1 MRIAVLLR
9 GKGAKGRTRETKTVS
24 IGILG
29 TKLGMT
35 QIFDE
40 TGIAIPVT
48 VVQAGPCTV
57 TQIKTQQTD
66 GYSAVQVGY
75 GEVASKALSK
85 PELGHLA
92 KSEAVPLRHLQEYRL
107 DSSTEFELG
116 QQIKADTFAAGQI
129 VDVIGTSIGRGFAGY
144 QKRHNFKRG
153 PMAHGSKN
161 HRLPGSTGAG
171 TTPGR
176 VYPGKR
182 MAGQLGGAQVTVR
195 KLTVVRVDSDR
206 NLLLIKGAV
215 PGKPGALL
223 NIVPAKTVGRVKG

>member
-1 MRIAVLLR
+1 MA
-9 GKGAKGRTRETKTVS
+9 

-35 QIFDE
+35 QIFDD
-40 TGIAIPVT
+40 TGKAVPIT
-48 VVQAGPCTV
+48 VVQAGPCPV
-57 TQIKTQQTD
+57 TQIKTKATD
-66 GYSAVQVGY
+66 GYTAVQLGY
-75 GEVASKALSK
+75 GETTEKALSK

-92 KSEAVPLRHLQEYRL
+92 KSESAPLRHLEEYRL
-107 DSSTEFELG
+107 DDVSSYQLG
-116 QQIKADTFAAGQI
+116 QPVTVDIFEPGKL
-129 VDVIGTSIGRGFAGY
+129 VDVVGTSIGRGFAGY

-182 MAGQLGGAQVTVR
+182 MAGQMGNCRVTVR
-195 KLTVVRVDSDR
+195 KLQVVKVDTER
-206 NLLLIKGAV
+206 NLILIKGAL
-215 PGKPGALL
+215 PGKPGALV
-223 NIVPAKTVGRVKG
+223 NILPATIVGQK

>member
-1 MRIAVLLR
+1 
-9 GKGAKGRTRETKTVS
+9 VS
-24 IGILG
+24 VGILG

-35 QIFDE
+35 QVFDE
-40 TGIAIPVT
+40 AGVAIPVT

-57 TQIKTQQTD
+57 TQVKTEQTD
-66 GYSAVQVGY
+66 GYSAIQVGY
-75 GEVASKALSK
+75 SEVAAKALTK

-92 KSEAVPLRHLQEYRL
+92 KSSAPPLRHLHEYRL
-107 DSSTEFELG
+107 TDASQYQLG
-116 QQIKADTFAAGQI
+116 QQIKVDAFEAGQI
-129 VDVIGTSIGRGFAGY
+129 VDVVGTSIGRGFAGY

-182 MAGQLGGAQVTVR
+182 MAGRMGNAQVTVR
-195 KLTVVRVDSDR
+195 KLTIVRVDPER
-206 NLLLIKGAV
+206 NIILIKGAV

-223 NIVPAKTVGRVKG
+223 NIKPAKTVGKK

>member
-1 MRIAVLLR
+1 MSV
-9 GKGAKGRTRETKTVS
+9 
-24 IGILG
+24 GILG
-29 TKLGMT
+29 TKVGMT

-40 TGIAIPVT
+40 AGVAIPVT
-48 VVQAGPCTV
+48 VVQAGPCIV
-57 TQIKTQQTD
+57 TQIKTKQTD
-66 GYSAVQVGY
+66 GYSAIQVGY
-75 GEVASKALSK
+75 GEVAAKSLNK
-85 PELGHLA
+85 PELGHFV
-92 KSEAVPLRHLQEYRL
+92 KSGAAPLRHLHEYRL
-107 DSSTEFELG
+107 DNAGEYELG
-116 QQIKADTFAAGQI
+116 QQLKADVFEANQT

-182 MAGQLGGAQVTVR
+182 MAGRLGNARVTVR
-195 KLTVVRVDSDR
+195 KLTIVRVDAER

-223 NIVPAKTVGRVKG
+223 NIVPAKQVGRK